1 MFRDAPLWDTKK
13 VNDFDAAVMKSV
25 WDKVK
30 DILDK
35 LTCEACK
42 VSRVVINQ
50 DSMHMFPVTHVGKIF
65 CPEFRKRSGDVGL
78 LLYYYIFTPLCH
90 SLHRGGGVWYRGGG
104 YRGCGCLSR
113 GVSGQT
119 SPLGKQTP
127 SCR

>member
-1 MFRDAPLWDTKK
+1 MFRDAPLWETEQ

-50 DSMHMFPVTHVGKIF
+50 DTVRINVSCCTCGI
-65 CPEFRKRSGDVGL
+65 L
-78 LLYYYIFTPLCH
+78 L
-90 SLHRGGGVWYRGGG
+90 
-104 YRGCGCLSR
+104 
-113 GVSGQT
+113 
-119 SPLGKQTP
+119 
-127 SCR
+127 